1 MDEALFLCAGH
12 SQPPLLSLW
21 GFNMRQHKEN
31 DQKGNWSGQDS
42 IVASYKYPAW
52 KPRAR
57 APEDA
62 IMKCAIILASVHM
75 TWAYRKL
82 TKSFANEN
90 THPAVLRVREGCA
103 LGKIEP
109 WSRDPKKKKLL
120 KNVLNEWCNHW
131 VTVWHVR
138 AVYMLAFLATYTWLS
153 AISGCRTPD

>member
-31 DQKGNWSGQDS
+31 DQKGNWSRQDS

-62 IMKCAIILASVHM
+62 
-75 TWAYRKL
+75 R
-82 TKSFANEN
+82 NEMC
-90 THPAVLRVREGCA
+90 HYSC
-103 LGKIEP
+103 
-109 WSRDPKKKKLL
+109 
-120 KNVLNEWCNHW
+120 
-131 VTVWHVR
+131 
-138 AVYMLAFLATYTWLS
+138 LS
-153 AISGCRTPD
+153 AYDLGLP